1 MQLTFAA
8 RRVTIVCRK
17 AKFSCGQDLQ
27 NVLNRSNVTV
37 MLNTKP
43 VAYATKDIAQ
53 VQTLCGLEVS
63 NSGSSLTLKANAV
76 FLATNI
82 TARTNMVSGL
92 NVNAHG
98 YVLTKGPTRTETNL
112 PGLFAAGDIVKG
124 NAKHAFVA
132 AASGFSAALAVQ
144 RFLSGSPSSIGSLR
158 SVVKRNAY

>member
-1 MQLTFAA
+1 
-8 RRVTIVCRK
+8 
-17 AKFSCGQDLQ
+17 
-27 NVLNRSNVTV
+27 

-43 VAYATKDIAQ
+43 VAYATKSVAN

-63 NSGSSLTLKANAV
+63 NSNGSLTLKANAV

-144 RFLSGSPSSIGSLR
+144 RFLFGSPGAINRCALIPLSR
-158 SVVKRNAY
+158 HC